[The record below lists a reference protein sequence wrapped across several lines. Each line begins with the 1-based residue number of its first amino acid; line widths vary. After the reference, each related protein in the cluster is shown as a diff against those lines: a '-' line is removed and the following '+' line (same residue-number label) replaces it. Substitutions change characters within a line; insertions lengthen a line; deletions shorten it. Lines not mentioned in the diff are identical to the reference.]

1 MNKKG
6 LLIVF
11 SGPSGVGKGTVLR
24 QYLQSHPNTAFSV
37 SATTRSP
44 REGEIHGQHY
54 YFLSREEF
62 ETMAANG
69 GLLEYAEF
77 AGNFYG
83 TPRDAVEQRLKEGV
97 DVVLEIEVQ
106 GAMQVKKQCPEALL
120 VFVMPPSFEE
130 LRRRLSG
137 RGTEDEATVCRRLS
151 NAAREMEAAKQ
162 YDYIV
167 VNQTVEQAVDQLEQI
182 VGAAKHTAAYFNEF
196 IDEVEKDAKTCCK

>member
-1 MNKKG
+1 MNEKG

-24 QYLQSHPNTAFSV
+24 QYLQSHPNTVFSV